1 MLKLMEKEKQEN
13 FIIKFLRNVS
23 EFKYLLILGIV
34 LIIFVIVLPSQKKE
48 ALPPESNTVPVSK
61 EFSVSECKITNN
73 GLTNVNINTLV
84 SFKDEPTTIYA
95 GTGAG
100 IFKSTDNGLHWSP
113 INNSLLSGDTIPSIE
128 IIKKDLRGNLYAL
141 TEYQLFRGTQ
151 LFISKNNGAN
161 WKLISSQIEE
171 YGNWIW
177 SITPTFSGVYAFVN
191 ESIEE
196 DLVSMILL
204 EFSGYSWKPIIR
216 TSLPK
221 AIGGGDDAAFISNS
235 EKKLVYFNIVS
246 YLISY
251 DIEKEKWYFPDIPDI
266 TEEGNSNNE
275 SIEPLRL
282 SSPYS
287 SMVSMISKD
296 KSITKSPLAYDIDL
310 PRTIFYLTDK
320 VIGDIYGENEKGE
333 ITINENAFAYYL
345 VFLDNSEEILTFG
358 FLGEWTSLS
367 QVPKLITVEEKND
380 EVNLLA
386 LGSNSEN
393 YFIMSLNYKKAQASD
408 VNTNSWQVTKL
419 ESIGTPT
426 SLIRIGNKI
435 YIGTKNSGVYQCS
448 INF

>member
-1 MLKLMEKEKQEN
+1 MKEKEQKN
-13 FIIKFLRNVS
+13 IIDKLFKDLSWLKYFLAVCA
-23 EFKYLLILGIV
+23 ILV
-34 LIIFVIVLPSQKKE
+34 IIFVAYSQKNKS
-48 ALPPESNTVPVSK
+48 PMPESTTIPANK

-73 GLTNVNINTLV
+73 GLTNVNIKTLV
-84 SFKDEPTTIYA
+84 SFKNEPTSIYA

-113 INNSLLSGDTIPSIE
+113 INNGLLSGDTIPPIE

-151 LFISKNNGAN
+151 LFVSKNNGAN
-161 WKLISSQIEE
+161 WELISSQIEE
-171 YGNWIW
+171 YGDWIW
-177 SITPTFSGVYAFVN
+177 SIAPTFSGVYAFVN

-196 DLVSMILL
+196 DSVSMILL
-204 EFSGYSWKPIIR
+204 EFNGYSWKPIIR

-221 AIGGGDDAAFISNS
+221 AIGGGNDAVFISNS

-251 DIEKEKWYFPDIPDI
+251 DVEKEKWYFPDIPDI
-266 TEEGNSNNE
+266 TEEYDSDSE

-282 SSPYS
+282 SSPYG
-287 SMVSMISKD
+287 SMVSIISKD
-296 KSITKSPLAYDIDL
+296 KSITKSPLVYDINL

-333 ITINENAFAYYL
+333 VTINENAFTYHLA
-345 VFLDNSEEILTFG
+345 FLDNSEEILTFD
-358 FLGEWTSLS
+358 FLGKWTSLS

-380 EVNLLA
+380 EVSLLA
-386 LGSNSEN
+386 LGSDSEN
-393 YFIMSLNYKKAQASD
+393 YFIMSLNYKKAQAGD
-408 VNTNSWQVTKL
+408 VNTNSWKVTKL
-419 ESIGTPT
+419 KDIEVHT

-448 INF
+448 INL